1 MYLFTLLIVGSVTMM
16 MCTIKEEGDLLL
28 MGGKNTHRH
37 LFHAQTPG
45 KDDSTEHAQ
54 PDPEGSKE
62 EGGRKAVI
70 PITVR

>member
-1 MYLFTLLIVGSVTMM
+1 MM

-28 MGGKNTHRH
+28 RGEEELIATF
-37 LFHAQTPG
+37 FHAQTPG

-62 EGGRKAVI
+62 GGGRKAVI
-70 PITVR
+70 PITVG